1 MQGSESKSSAGVPA
15 GVPDNTSVVL
25 QCRQGASKA
34 CKALGSLSR
43 VFPIGQ
49 PFTWL
54 WSGLCSHL
62 EGNSAKASA
71 AWTKSLAAA
80 KQLQMLYAEGLAEY
94 ELGRHLQSHDQNR
107 KARLQRASD
116 IFRRVGAAREL
127 SQAEQA
133 LHAD

>member
-1 MQGSESKSSAGVPA
+1 
-15 GVPDNTSVVL
+15 VPDNITVVL
-25 QCRQGASKA
+25 QCRQGARKA

-54 WSGLCSHL
+54 SSGRCSYL
-62 EGNSAKASA
+62 EGNSAKANA

-94 ELGRHLQSHDQNR
+94 ELGRHLQSNDQNR
-107 KARLQRASD
+107 KARLQKAFD

-127 SQAEQA
+127 SQVEQA